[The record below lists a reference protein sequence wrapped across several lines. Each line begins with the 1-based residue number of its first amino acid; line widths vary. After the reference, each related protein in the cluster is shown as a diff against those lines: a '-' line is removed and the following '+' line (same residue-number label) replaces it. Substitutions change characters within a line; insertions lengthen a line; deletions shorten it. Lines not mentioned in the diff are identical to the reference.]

1 MNMKRTTLSLLVVGL
16 FAGFGTSAIADDV
29 KTGSEPKENSRAIA
43 PIETDSTAQKTTK
56 SDTPTKPAKE
66 EGGMPANDSTGNSS
80 NQAKYP
86 K

>member
-1 MNMKRTTLSLLVVGL
+1 MKRTILSLLVVGL
-16 FAGFGTSAIADDV
+16 FAGFGTSAIADEV

-66 EGGMPANDSTGNSS
+66 DGGMPAKDSTGNSPDQS
-80 NQAKYP
+80 KYP